1 MRIRHA
7 LVCAL
12 TLMLAAFAVSAAAQ
26 SDEHSTP
33 RVPGDGIKVHG
44 HWTIELTNKDGT
56 IAAHHEFEN
65 ALLNQGARV
74 LATLLHGNTPRGLW
88 LLQIGNPN
96 GSGPCGPNST
106 PCFLAEPG
114 YAIPTPPLTVELM
127 ANGESVRLSGTT
139 TADHDADVSLVTS
152 TQVIGNA
159 SFVFSQR
166 TLAAPIHVVSG
177 QSITVSVV
185 FSFS

>member
-1 MRIRHA
+1 MRTRHA

-12 TLMLAAFAVSAAAQ
+12 TMMFAALALPAAAQ
-26 SDEHSTP
+26 SDEHAAP

-44 HWTIELTNKDGT
+44 HWTIELTNPDGT

-74 LATLLHGNTPRGLW
+74 LATLLQGNAPRGFW
-88 LLQIGNPN
+88 LVQVGTPT
-96 GSGPCGPNST
+96 GGPCGPNAT
-106 PCFLAEPG
+106 PCFLSEPG
-114 YAIPTPPLTVELM
+114 SPISGTPLTIELM
-127 ANGESVRLSGTT
+127 ANGESVRLRGTT
-139 TADHDADVSLVTS
+139 TAGLDGDISLVT
-152 TQVIGNA
+152 TNQFIGNQ